1 MACTNQNQRQTSSIF
16 ADDAETDTLAENYDL
31 YEIQESG
38 ELIVATLSGPDTYFE
53 FRGRGF
59 GLQHDLAESF
69 ARSIGV
75 RLRVEVAHDTTELLT
90 RLKNREVDL
99 IAMKLDATKGTV
111 SVKSHWLV
119 SSQTPLLAE
128 SIDQWYS
135 PARLEET
142 KKSSSTPIKARR
154 HARPVML
161 DAATGTISQYD
172 ALLQRHASSIGW
184 DWRLLAAQCYQ
195 ESAFD
200 PQAVSWAGA
209 QGLMQI
215 MPATAATLGVDASD
229 IFTPETNVEAG
240 VKLLRLLN
248 NTFSDISPQ
257 SARIPY
263 MLAAYN
269 GGANHVRDA
278 MALAR
283 KHGRNDK
290 VWREVEPFIL
300 KLSEPRYYNDP
311 VVRSGYLRGS
321 ETQGYVEAI
330 LDRWAQYRGQAR
342 NASRAS
348 TPQPAKRSKNPT
360 EVRRPAFFP
369 DSL

>member
-1 MACTNQNQRQTSSIF
+1 MACTNQNQRQTSSVF

-128 SIDQWYS
+128 SINQWYS

-184 DWRLLAAQCYQ
+184 DWRQPNAIRNRPSTHRPSHGPAHRASCKSCQP
-195 ESAFD
+195 
-200 PQAVSWAGA
+200 PQPRWGST
-209 QGLMQI
+209 
-215 MPATAATLGVDASD
+215 PATFS
-229 IFTPETNVEAG
+229 PRRRMS
-240 VKLLRLLN
+240 KL
-248 NTFSDISPQ
+248 
-257 SARIPY
+257 A
-263 MLAAYN
+263 
-269 GGANHVRDA
+269 
-278 MALAR
+278 
-283 KHGRNDK
+283 
-290 VWREVEPFIL
+290 
-300 KLSEPRYYNDP
+300 
-311 VVRSGYLRGS
+311 
-321 ETQGYVEAI
+321 
-330 LDRWAQYRGQAR
+330 
-342 NASRAS
+342 
-348 TPQPAKRSKNPT
+348 
-360 EVRRPAFFP
+360 
-369 DSL
+369 